1 MAATVRAARF
11 VRRQRGRRRRTAV
24 STHRGT
30 LAVRVAGLDFQNP
43 VVLAAGTAAYGRD
56 LAGVVDLEALG
67 GLVTKAVSPEP
78 RAGAPSPRVTEFEG
92 GMINAVGLANPG
104 VHEVC
109 RTHLPWLAT
118 SLPRT
123 RKLLNVVGF
132 EVDEFA
138 LVVRALEA
146 CESARPIDAYELNL
160 SCPNTGAGG

>member
-1 MAATVRAARF
+1 MPATVRAARF
-11 VRRQRGRRRRTAV
+11 VHRQRGRRPRTAV

-78 RAGAPSPRVTEFEG
+78 RACAPSPRVAEFAG

-104 VHEVC
+104 VSAVRRE
-109 RTHLPWLAT
+109 HLPWLASAIPGVPKIGNT
-118 SLPRT
+118 A
-123 RKLLNVVGF
+123 GF
-132 EVDEFA
+132 VTQRITD
-138 LVVRALEA
+138 
-146 CESARPIDAYELNL
+146 
-160 SCPNTGAGG
+160 G